1 MKKIKRKKTQKV
13 SEYLDLSQQQEN
25 LKLADTYYN
34 SGYDFHKNGK
44 IEEAINYYLKTLQLN
59 PSHALAIYNL
69 GTAFHV
75 KNQLDT
81 AKEYYQKALQINP
94 LLTGAYYNL
103 GIILQGKKQLDE
115 AVSCYQKAIELDPGR
130 VDPYYN
136 MGLAMQEQG
145 RQKEALVSY
154 DKALQCN
161 PSLVLARWAKC
172 MAQIPVIYPDQSAIG
187 ISRSNYGQELIN
199 LRDTIS
205 LKTSQ
210 EIQSAAETIGK
221 QQPFFL
227 AYQGLND
234 RDLQKIY
241 GDLVCR
247 IMSVRYPHFAER
259 PSIPSWTP
267 GEPLRIGI
275 VSGFFYYHAIWK
287 IPIKGWIENLDRN
300 SFKLYGYYTGTKK
313 DHETDIAK
321 KCFSRFV
328 ENTYSFEEFCHIIRR
343 DNLHVLI
350 YPEIGMDPT
359 TVKLA
364 ALSLAPIQ
372 CASWG
377 HPDTSGLPTIDYY
390 LSSDII
396 EPIDGSEHYTEQL
409 IRLPNLSFYY
419 TPLEIQKLDLN
430 RETFGL
436 CPKSVLYHCVQSL
449 YKHLP
454 EHDEIFPRIAMQTG
468 DCQFLFASYP
478 NISSVIE
485 QFRLRI
491 NKAFRRFNLNAQ
503 DYVVFLPPL
512 PPDWYHTLNFL
523 TDIYLDTIGW
533 SGCNSVLE
541 ALSCNL
547 PVVTLPTK
555 LMRGREGFAILTTM
569 DVTETIAES
578 LDDYITLAARLGKD
592 LPWRQQ
598 ISNKI
603 ALNKHLVYRDKT
615 CITGLEDFLKKA
627 VLERL

>member
-1 MKKIKRKKTQKV
+1 
-13 SEYLDLSQQQEN
+13 
-25 LKLADTYYN
+25 
-34 SGYDFHKNGK
+34 
-44 IEEAINYYLKTLQLN
+44 
-59 PSHALAIYNL
+59 
-69 GTAFHV
+69 
-75 KNQLDT
+75 
-81 AKEYYQKALQINP
+81 
-94 LLTGAYYNL
+94 
-103 GIILQGKKQLDE
+103 
-115 AVSCYQKAIELDPGR
+115 
-130 VDPYYN
+130 
-136 MGLAMQEQG
+136 
-145 RQKEALVSY
+145 
-154 DKALQCN
+154 
-161 PSLVLARWAKC
+161 
-172 MAQIPVIYPDQSAIG
+172 MAQIPVIYPDQSTIE
-187 ISRSNYGQELIN
+187 ISRLNYREELIN

-210 EIQSAAETIGK
+210 EIQSAAETVGK

-227 AYQGLND
+227 SYQGLND

-247 IMSVRYPHFAER
+247 IMSLRYPHFSER
-259 PSIPSWTP
+259 PSVPSWTP
-267 GEPLRIGI
+267 GEPLRIGM

-287 IPIKGWIENLDRN
+287 IPIKGWIENMDRN

-313 DHETDIAK
+313 DNETETARK
-321 KCFSRFV
+321 YFHRFV
-328 ENTYSFEEFCHIIRR
+328 EYTHSFEEFCKIIRK

-390 LSSDII
+390 LSSELI

-436 CPKSVLYHCVQSL
+436 RPKSVLYHCVQSL

-454 EHDEIFPRIAMQTG
+454 EHDEVFPRIAIQTG

-485 QFRLRI
+485 QFRSRI

-523 TDIYLDTIGW
+523 TDVYLDTIGW

-547 PVVTLPTK
+547 PVVTLPTG
-555 LMRGREGFAILTTM
+555 LMRGREGFAILTMM
-569 DVTETIAES
+569 DSTDTIAKTV
-578 LDDYITLAARLGKD
+578 DDYIALAVKLGKD
-592 LPWRQQ
+592 LALRQE
-598 ISNKI
+598 ISKKI
-603 ALNKHLVYRDKT
+603 AQKKHLVYRDET
-615 CITGLEDFLKKA
+615 CVRGLEDFLEKTMTEK
-627 VLERL
+627 LRQETKEEK